1 MYSPELEAEAL
12 KTLDDRNG
20 SCVIAARKPGAVRP
34 KTIYRWMREASD
46 PSRKRYAHSSAKQ
59 NRTIARQP
67 EQGESAAKPA
77 DGYGVSITT
86 VCNIRNGFREK
97 GATAFMNVKESI
109 EVPQVDPSDMPDD
122 AEVLKKRRAE
132 LETDNTILKQ
142 TVERLKN
149 PGADPSDLM
158 NREKTIVVDA

>member
-34 KTIYRWMREASD
+34 KTIYRWMRGASN
-46 PSRKRYAHSSAKQ
+46 PPRKRYAHSSAKQ

-67 EQGESAAKPA
+67 KQGESAAKPS
-77 DGYGVSITT
+77 DGYGVSVTT
-86 VCNIRNGFREK
+86 VCNIRNDFREK

-122 AEVLKKRRAE
+122 AEALKKRRAE
-132 LETDNTILKQ
+132 LETDNAILKQ

-158 NREKTIVVDA
+158 NREKTIVIDA